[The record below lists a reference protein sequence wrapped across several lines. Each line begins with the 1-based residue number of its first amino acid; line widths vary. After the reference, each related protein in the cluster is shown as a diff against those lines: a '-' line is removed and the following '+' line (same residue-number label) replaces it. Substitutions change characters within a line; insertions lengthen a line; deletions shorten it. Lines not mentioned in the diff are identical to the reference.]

1 MFLESLK
8 IFNRDSLIREIYF
21 HKGINLIV
29 DETPESFPKTVTGN
43 NVGKTTVLRLVDYC
57 FGGDGKNIYQDTE
70 FKKQPNTFVEK
81 FLKENDIIIE
91 TSLVSDLSN
100 PNSERVTIR
109 KNFQQRSKKLQEVNG
124 ENITNNNDFDKEL
137 KKLILRSEV
146 DKPTFRQIISKNIRD
161 EKNKM
166 TNIVKVLSSF
176 ASSEVYE
183 ALYLFWL
190 GIDTN
195 ELDQKQKLSE
205 SKKREEN
212 FQKRLKKEGELSLIQ
227 QQLTFINNKL
237 EELSAKKKLFV
248 INEDYGKDIEELN
261 ITKVALNSA
270 STLLSRLEMRRE
282 LIIESKSELEQEY
295 SLVDTTQVKLLYERA
310 NSLIQN
316 LQVSFEDTVKFHND
330 LLNEKLKFITKE
342 LPNIEEQIIAVKS
355 KIIGLQRTEKILTLK
370 VEKSGF
376 TDDLESIIVELNKL
390 SEKKGGLEEQKRL
403 WESSIEKLKSIELEL
418 ESINEGINSS
428 DDLIQNRIT
437 AFNKYFSEFSNK
449 LYGEYYLL
457 STQQTEK
464 GYDLIVTNIEGNPS
478 TGKKK
483 GQIAAF
489 DFAYLQFADNLDI
502 SCLHFVMH
510 DQLENIHDNQINTIV
525 EVANQLNGQYIV
537 PILRDKVPSD
547 IDIRKYEVV
556 SLSQTDKLFRI

>member
-376 TDDLESIIVELNKL
+376 TDDLETIIVELNKL

>member
-237 EELSAKKKLFV
+237 EELSAIKKLFV

>member
-8 IFNRDSLIREIYF
+8 IFNRDSIIREIYF